1 MGEKSRKY
9 VLTDET
15 MKHLCYTLH
24 RIKAVRSFGNV
35 QEGKLG
41 GWVESEEN
49 LSQEGNCWVYGNAQ
63 VYGNAWVYGDARVYG
78 DAWVYG
84 NAQVYGDAQVDGNAQ
99 VYGNAW
105 VYGNARVHGDAQ
117 VDGNAQVSSN
127 AWVYGDARVYGNA
140 QVYGDARVSSNNDHC
155 GFDCFGSANRHTH
168 AYRTENGG
176 IELTCGC
183 FCGSLDEFAR
193 RVEATHAGTIYEKQ
207 YKHIIGVMKIKFG
220 IEANEEDGTEYRV

>member
-1 MGEKSRKY
+1 MRKY

-35 QEGKLG
+35 QEGDLG
-41 GWVESEEN
+41 GWIESEEN
-49 LSQEGNCWVYGNAQ
+49 LSHS
-63 VYGNAWVYGDARVYG
+63 G
-78 DAWVYG
+78 DAWV
-84 NAQVYGDAQVDGNAQ
+84 
-99 VYGNAW
+99 
-105 VYGNARVHGDAQ
+105 
-117 VDGNAQVSSN
+117 SSN
-127 AWVYGDARVYGNA
+127 ARVYGNA
-140 QVYGDARVSSNNDHC
+140 QVYGDARVDGNARVSSNNDHC

-220 IEANEEDGTEYRV
+220 IEANEEDGTEHRV

>member
-1 MGEKSRKY
+1 MGEKLRKY

-49 LSQEGNCWVYGNAQ
+49 LSQEGNCWVD
-63 VYGNAWVYGDARVYG
+63 GD
-78 DAWVYG
+78 
-84 NAQVYGDAQVDGNAQ
+84 
-99 VYGNAW
+99 
-105 VYGNARVHGDAQ
+105 
-117 VDGNAQVSSN
+117 AQVSSN

>member
-1 MGEKSRKY
+1 MGEKLRKY

-35 QEGKLG
+35 QEGDLG
-41 GWVESEEN
+41 GWIESEEN
-49 LSQEGNCWVYGNAQ
+49 LSHS
-63 VYGNAWVYGDARVYG
+63 G

-84 NAQVYGDAQVDGNAQ
+84 NARVY
-99 VYGNAW
+99 
-105 VYGNARVHGDAQ
+105 
-117 VDGNAQVSSN
+117 GNAQVSSN
-127 AWVYGDARVYGNA
+127 
-140 QVYGDARVSSNNDHC
+140 ARVSSNNDHC